1 MSTKNTMQSKRN
13 KMQFVV
19 NFALI
24 ALVLFSAST
33 KLSGRINTEGTAE
46 ILCNFEIVHFWG

>member
-24 ALVLFSAST
+24 ALFLFSAST